1 MTSDTEATELP
12 ALMSTSRDG
21 WTSHFLVCFAC
32 AQVLWTVSCWCCEVY
47 HPGENHTVVVSPVGS
62 GSPPSCLG
70 GVVQLAWCYC
80 CFVCVLCS
88 FVLFESFF
96 VLFFGIV
103 WVSCI
108 QRCCSAAWAATCATN
123 NLRLTLH
130 LSPSPSFFECV
141 FFRTRNFYFWIVEP
155 RLSFSGA
162 NLRTLLV
169 LLLISS
175 GGGLLKFIQLLEETT
190 PVDFTVNK

>member
-1 MTSDTEATELP
+1 MVERHISWCVLHVHKSTP
-12 ALMSTSRDG
+12 ANCLL
-21 WTSHFLVCFAC
+21 LV
-32 AQVLWTVSCWCCEVY
+32 LGCEVY
-47 HPGENHTVVVSPVGS
+47 LPAENHTVVVSPVGS

-80 CFVCVLCS
+80 CFVLVCARLV
-88 FVLFESFF
+88 FF

-141 FFRTRNFYFWIVEP
+141 FFRTRNFNFWIVEP

-162 NLRTLLV
+162 NLCTLLV
-169 LLLISS
+169 LLLIYLYSFWKKPHQWI
-175 GGGLLKFIQLLEETT
+175 LQ
-190 PVDFTVNK
+190 

>member
-1 MTSDTEATELP
+1 MVERHIS
-12 ALMSTSRDG
+12 
-21 WTSHFLVCFAC
+21 WC
-32 AQVLWTVSCWCCEVY
+32 VLHVHRSCLSAVGAGCEVY
-47 HPGENHTVVVSPVGS
+47 HPGENHTAGVSPVGS
-62 GSPPSCLG
+62 GPDVTAVL
-70 GVVQLAWCYC
+70 
-80 CFVCVLCS
+80 FVFCARLCS
-88 FVLFESFF
+88 FSLF

-103 WVSCI
+103 RVSCI

-141 FFRTRNFYFWIVEP
+141 FFRTRNFNFWIVEP

-162 NLRTLLV
+162 NLCTLLV

-175 GGGLLKFIQLLEETT
+175 GEELFIYTAFGRNHTSGFYSKQIN
-190 PVDFTVNK
+190 VRHQMI